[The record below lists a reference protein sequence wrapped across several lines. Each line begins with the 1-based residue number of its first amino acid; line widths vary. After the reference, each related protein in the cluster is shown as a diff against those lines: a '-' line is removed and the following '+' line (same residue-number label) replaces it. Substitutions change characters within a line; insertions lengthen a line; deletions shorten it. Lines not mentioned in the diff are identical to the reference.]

1 LGRRAVAL
9 ALLALLLGGCGTD
22 DAERAFEGAR
32 AALRERVNEYRDRAD
47 ALREDVEGIGDEIRR
62 RVDEALE
69 DLRQAVPTASLPAP
83 TSRGLRDD
91 AEVERFLTDTL
102 DSIDRYWTRT
112 LREAGRAEP
121 RVTYAW
127 IPPGGVARSGCGAA
141 ADDRAAFYC
150 PADDT
155 IYIGQRF
162 ARELWEGASRTFP
175 GEAAG
180 EGRAIGD
187 FGLAYVVAHEYG
199 HNLQQELGFFSSARG
214 REARPFEL
222 QADCFAGAWGN
233 AVYREGRITEADVQ
247 EALSTTL
254 AAGDFEVGT
263 EQHHGTPVERRDAWL
278 LGWSSGDPSECSRF
292 LAA

>member
-1 LGRRAVAL
+1 MVGRALAVAL
-9 ALLALLLGGCGTD
+9 AALVLAGCGAE
-22 DAERAFEGAR
+22 DAVREQVAR
-32 AALRERVNEYRDRAD
+32 LGERVDEYRDRAD
-47 ALREDVEGIGDEIRR
+47 ALRSEVEGIGDEIRR
-62 RVDEALE
+62 RVRQALE
-69 DLRQAVPTASLPAP
+69 DLEQAVPEASLPVP
-83 TSRGLRDD
+83 TREGLEGD

-102 DSIDRYWTRT
+102 ESIDRYWTRT
-112 LREAGRAEP
+112 LRAAGREEP

-127 IPPGGVARSGCGAA
+127 VPPEAITRSGCGVR
-141 ADDRAAFYC
+141 ADDMAAFYC

-162 ARELWEGASRTFP
+162 ARELWEGASRSFP

-180 EGRAIGD
+180 EGRAVGD

-199 HNLQQELGFFSSARG
+199 HNLQQELGFFSRARG
-214 REARPFEL
+214 REAKPFEL

-233 AVYREGRITEADVQ
+233 AVYREGGITEADVQ

-278 LGWSSGDPSECSRF
+278 LGWSSGDPSECGRF
-292 LAA
+292 IAA